1 MNAPSVPTRRTP
13 CVFFDDARGLIAPLA
28 DLRASFDIRTAALT
42 TLERLA
48 RVLHLEPIALFVPS
62 SIAALVAEEHPGMP
76 VNTLPPCDGDV
87 PLLLVNG
94 RCLLPLDV
102 LADLQPG
109 QAAVEERSG
118 DLVAACLPHARA
130 AQFLAGDQSSLDVI
144 TVHDPVLIRR
154 PWEVITFRDRALTCD
169 LNLLLSGPGA
179 DLNLL
184 AVVAGD
190 FPLRVHP
197 SARVFPGAMFDLSK
211 GPVVIDHDA
220 ELRPGAI
227 IIGPAYVGPFSVVT
241 EHGVI
246 RSHTAIG
253 PVCKVGG
260 EVSGAIFQGCSNK
273 AHEGFLGDSWVGSWV
288 NLGAG
293 TITSNLLNTYT
304 EISSVPDAGLSRER
318 TGLQFFGSVLADHV
332 KTAISTR
339 LMGGSVVHTG
349 AMWAASHALSDCVG
363 PFAWVTDAG
372 TRLFRLPRFTETMHA
387 MMARRKLAPSPA
399 YFARIEQLHQQAG
412 AP

>member
-1 MNAPSVPTRRTP
+1 MTAPSAPDHRTP

-28 DLRASFDIRTAALT
+28 DLRASFDIRTGALT
-42 TLERLA
+42 TFDRIT
-48 RVLHLEPIALFVPS
+48 RVFNLQPIALFVPS
-62 SIAALVAEEHPGMP
+62 SIGSLVAEEHPGLP
-76 VNTLPPCDGDV
+76 VNSLPSPTDDASI
-87 PLLLVNG
+87 LLING
-94 RCLLPLDV
+94 RCVLPIDV
-102 LADLQPG
+102 LASLEPG

-118 DLVAACLPHARA
+118 DLVAARLTHPRA
-130 AQFLAGDQSSLDVI
+130 ARLLAGDQSNLDVI
-144 TVHDPVLIRR
+144 AVHDPVLLCR
-154 PWEVITFRDRALTCD
+154 PWEVITFRDRALLLD
-169 LNLLLSGPGA
+169 LNLLLPGQGT
-179 DLNLL
+179 DLASL
-184 AVVAGD
+184 AIVAGD
-190 FPLRVHP
+190 HPLRVHP

-211 GPVVIDHDA
+211 GPIVIDHDA

-227 IIGPAYVGPFSVVT
+227 IIGPAYVGPASVVT

-246 RSHTAIG
+246 RSNTAIG

-260 EVSGAIFQGCSNK
+260 EASGAIFQGWSNK

-304 EISSVPDAGLSRER
+304 EISSVADLGLSRER

-332 KTAISTR
+332 KTAICTR

-363 PFAWVTDAG
+363 RFAWVTDAG
-372 TRLFRLPRFTETMHA
+372 LRLFRLPRFVETMHA
-387 MMARRKLAPSPA
+387 MMARRNARPSPA
-399 YFARIEQLHQQAG
+399 YLTRIQSLHHDASV
-412 AP
+412 

>member
-1 MNAPSVPTRRTP
+1 MTAPSLPTDRVP

-42 TLERLA
+42 TFERLT
-48 RVLHLEPIALFVPS
+48 RTLGLEPIALFVPS
-62 SIAALVAEEHPGMP
+62 SIAALVAEVHSGLP
-76 VNTLPPCDGDV
+76 VNALPSPSNDV
-87 PLLLVNG
+87 PMLLING
-94 RCLLPLDV
+94 RCVLPLDV

-118 DLVAACLPHARA
+118 DLIAARLTHAGA
-130 AQFLAGDQSSLDVI
+130 ARLLAGEQSGLDLI
-144 TVHDPVLIRR
+144 SVHDPVLLRR
-154 PWEVITFRDRALTCD
+154 PWEVITFRDRALRTD
-169 LNLLLSGPGA
+169 LNLLLEGQGA
-179 DLNLL
+179 DLSTL
-184 AVVAGD
+184 AIVAGD
-190 FPLRVHP
+190 HPLRVHP

-211 GPVVIDHDA
+211 GPIVIDRDA

-227 IIGPAYVGPFSVVT
+227 IIGPAYVGPSSVVT

-260 EVSGAIFQGCSNK
+260 EVSGAIFQGWSNK

-304 EISSVPDAGLSRER
+304 EISAVADAGLSRER
-318 TGLQFFGSVLADHV
+318 TGLQFLGSVLADHV

-349 AMWAASHALSDCVG
+349 AMWAATHALSDCVG
-363 PFAWVTDAG
+363 RFAWVTDAG
-372 TRLFRLPRFTETMHA
+372 LRLFRLPRFLETMHA
-387 MMARRKLAPSPA
+387 MMDRRHMRPSA
-399 YFARIEQLHQQAG
+399 VYLARIECLHRDA
-412 AP
+412 AV